1 MNPEIIFED
10 NELMVISKPSG
21 MVCNRSRTVQATTLQ
36 DWIESKFSI
45 FNFQFSNNSREFVN
59 RSGMIHRLDKETSGV
74 LVLAKNPEAFIKI
87 QAQFKARTVS
97 KKYLA
102 LVHGKVS
109 PQVGD
114 ISAPIKRNPF
124 NRFRFTVA
132 VDGRPSTTSYKVLDF
147 YQNPKESNK
156 SKKYYS
162 LIEVLPK
169 TGRTH
174 QIRVHF
180 SHLHNPVVADE
191 SYAGRKTARAD
202 RNWCP
207 RLFLHAKYL
216 SFNHPL
222 TGQKLEFEA
231 LLPKDLQSA
240 LEKREKIPLNN

>member
-1 MNPEIIFED
+1 
-10 NELMVISKPSG
+10 
-21 MVCNRSRTVQATTLQ
+21 
-36 DWIESKFSI
+36 
-45 FNFQFSNNSREFVN
+45 
-59 RSGMIHRLDKETSGV
+59 MIHRLDKETSGV

-109 PQVGD
+109 PLVGD

-124 NRFRFTVA
+124 NRFRFTVS
-132 VDGRPSTTSYKVLDF
+132 VDGRPSTTAYKVLDY

-191 SYAGRKTARAD
+191 SYAGRKTSRAD

-216 SFNHPL
+216 SFIHPVIEK
-222 TGQKLEFEA
+222 KLEFEVK
-231 LLPKDLQSA
+231 LPDDLQQA
-240 LEKREKIPLNN
+240 LEKREKIPGVS